1 VQTPT
6 AKTVV
11 KPPATPTPDKPAEPE
26 KASGALNKA
35 TYHPRLG
42 LARVLMRKGGDDI
55 SEAHKLYEEVISMAP
70 TIYDAYI
77 ELADSLVKLD
87 AVKAVDIY
95 SKYPFEE
102 PLTFDDAYLHGEI
115 VRLLMKNG
123 KFEDPRLGP
132 SMISLGKVMGLTVLE
147 KHVDTLD
154 KTFKYSK
161 LLMEVYAGVH
171 GKSIDDPDLKQFFK
185 FKCWL

>member
-1 VQTPT
+1 MQTPT

-95 SKYPFEE
+95 SKYPFEVIFYVL
-102 PLTFDDAYLHGEI
+102 LTFTLVCLHS
-115 VRLLMKNG
+115 
-123 KFEDPRLGP
+123 F
-132 SMISLGKVMGLTVLE
+132 
-147 KHVDTLD
+147 
-154 KTFKYSK
+154 
-161 LLMEVYAGVH
+161 
-171 GKSIDDPDLKQFFK
+171 
-185 FKCWL
+185 